1 MSVTTAEQDSPTS
14 LGCGAPARG
23 SLIYVSARGVRYRH
37 SVLRPLTEMI
47 VNKQSSTHESVIAHI
62 DSLAGLRDELHLQ
75 AHLFQ
80 AEARD
85 RWQEAE
91 TRWSE
96 MQRDLRDLRTAAAHS
111 RDELA
116 AALALTAEALRKSY
130 QDLREATRTR

>member
-1 MSVTTAEQDSPTS
+1 M
-14 LGCGAPARG
+14 APPRG
-23 SLIYVSARGVRYRH
+23 SLIYVSAHAAWYRH
-37 SVLRPLTEMI
+37 SVLRPPTEMI

-62 DSLAGLRDELHLQ
+62 DSLAGLREELRLQ

-80 AEARD
+80 AQARD

-96 MQRDLRDLRTAAAHS
+96 VQRDLHDLRAAAAHS

-116 AALALTAEALRKSY
+116 AALSLTAEALRKSY
-130 QDLREATRTR
+130 QDLREALK